1 MSDTL
6 LKLWN
11 KYEGNINKQKSIMK
25 KYGIDTSDVES
36 TDKLDNQGKLKKV
49 DGLYIE
55 INIKYNDKMSVGDK
69 LIYYSA
75 VKGVVKDIFP
85 KGDEPYSD
93 FRKNEK
99 MDSLVSLGGINARMV
114 TSVIKVGSL
123 NKLLVELTRSCKD
136 ILDIPY
142 KIE

>member
-1 MSDTL
+1 
-6 LKLWN
+6 
-11 KYEGNINKQKSIMK
+11 
-25 KYGIDTSDVES
+25 
-36 TDKLDNQGKLKKV
+36 
-49 DGLYIE
+49 
-55 INIKYNDKMSVGDK
+55 
-69 LIYYSA
+69 
-75 VKGVVKDIFP
+75 
-85 KGDEPYSD
+85 
-93 FRKNEK
+93 

>member
-1 MSDTL
+1 
-6 LKLWN
+6 
-11 KYEGNINKQKSIMK
+11 MK

-142 KIE
+142 TIE

>member
-1 MSDTL
+1 
-6 LKLWN
+6 
-11 KYEGNINKQKSIMK
+11 
-25 KYGIDTSDVES
+25 
-36 TDKLDNQGKLKKV
+36 
-49 DGLYIE
+49 
-55 INIKYNDKMSVGDK
+55 MSVGDK